1 MPSLTFFEAFY
12 SMFRY
17 VIFSQ
22 NDAIP
27 QDNLSTL
34 LIGKQGKSANAKKI
48 TNISTDKDK
57 KIINY

>member
-1 MPSLTFFEAFY
+1 
-12 SMFRY
+12 MFRY
-17 VIFSQ
+17 VTFSQ

-48 TNISTDKDK
+48 TNISIDKDK